1 MVSETRNVVTKSSNQ
16 LNLSFVTSQLRTNEQ
31 SVRMK
36 SFRRDRAQTN
46 QSMDIRDE
54 QAEIRDTSKPFNGS
68 GSSVEIDHLR
78 VSYGYHQTLP
88 QMHQSLTSSTLNLAF
103 DRGDSNSSRRN
114 NQNRQ
119 VSSQLNNPRGSFDIK
134 NYRLPQPSN
143 PRNITPLKSKSVLKL
158 FWTEENIERSR
169 DNNPVDHDLNAPCSR
184 GVMDSHAAQQTSSIV
199 HLIP

>member
-1 MVSETRNVVTKSSNQ
+1 
-16 LNLSFVTSQLRTNEQ
+16 
-31 SVRMK
+31 MK